1 MEAEPLPSTIEEDDD
16 EDDDDEDP
24 LGLGECKISQLD
36 HTFERKLLIE
46 LNVILVAG
54 GEDDDSDD
62 DSDDDDSDEDAPG
75 PGVGGFV
82 GDVLGI

>member
-1 MEAEPLPSTIEEDDD
+1 MT
-16 EDDDDEDP
+16 
-24 LGLGECKISQLD
+24 KIHWVLVNVS
-36 HTFERKLLIE
+36 FRKKIGDWRKNLYRFKF
-46 LNVILVAG
+46 ILVAG